1 MIAAATAT
9 AKNGSAGGK
18 HDMKG
23 VYQPGGSPSTRPDK
37 RGAGAGCMTPFVSTN
52 VQRAALWGGAG
63 ASATARIGATQAPA
77 PSSTAHHSFRARVRN
92 PSVRRT
98 PGAGSA
104 VEQK

>member
-23 VYQPGGSPSTRPDK
+23 VYQPGGSPSTRHEK

-52 VQRAALWGGAG
+52 VTGAAGLGQAGDSAIQRI
-63 ASATARIGATQAPA
+63 SATPRPVTHASEYDRPEASRDWKEGVRICR
-77 PSSTAHHSFRARVRN
+77 S
-92 PSVRRT
+92 RR
-98 PGAGSA
+98 
-104 VEQK
+104 